1 MENREIL
8 ERKRPPA
15 DFRISYGAAP
25 RQFGD
30 LRVPRPAAAKH
41 PVAIVL
47 HGGFWRARFTL
58 DYMGHLCAFL
68 QRAGMATWNLE
79 FRSIGDAGG
88 AWPGT
93 FDDAAAGASHLLRIA
108 DEHNLDLARIV
119 MVGHSAGGQ
128 LALWLA
134 SKQPSRGCVSLGG
147 VADLKRAWE
156 LGLGDG
162 VVAELLG
169 GSPSEVPERYRAA
182 DPMQLLPLGVSQRL
196 IHGRGDTIVPFEIAE
211 RYAEA
216 AQAKG
221 DDAKLIALD
230 GGHFEPVDPETA
242 QWAAASAEILQMVAQ
257 PSDAAEKAG

>member
-8 ERKRPPA
+8 ERKPPLA
-15 DFRISYGAAP
+15 DFRIPYGPAP

-30 LRVPRPAAAKH
+30 LRVPRPGTAKH

-58 DYMGHLCAFL
+58 DYMGHLCASL
-68 QRAGMATWNLE
+68 QRAGIASWNLE

-93 FDDAAAGASHLLRIA
+93 FDDAAAGAAHLLRIA
-108 DEHNLDLARIV
+108 DVHNLDLARIV
-119 MVGHSAGGQ
+119 LMGHSAGGQ

-134 SKQPSRGCVSLGG
+134 SKQRSRGCVSFGG
-147 VADLKRAWE
+147 VANLKRAWE

-169 GSPSEVPERYRAA
+169 GSLSEVPKRYRAA
-182 DPMQLLPLGVSQRL
+182 DPTELLPLGVPQRL
-196 IHGRGDTIVPFEIAE
+196 IHGRDDTIVPFEIAE

-221 DDAKLIALD
+221 DDAKVIAVD

-242 QWAAASAEILQMVAQ
+242 QWAAARAEILQM
-257 PSDAAEKAG
+257 AADERR